1 MKNSIIL
8 GLALSVCIGLNNTA
22 EAGLIGND
30 VIDRERNDTWTNFT
44 TIDKSL
50 KFTESGVITDWSI
63 WSGGAGDI
71 FLQVFRHVSDD
82 TYTIVG
88 ENYFNNVTE
97 GFNTWSVEATQQID
111 AFFEEVGRVSPVF
124 AYTNQSNGMLVQCS
138 SDVYPVN
145 QCRPIIW
152 IVMLPF
158 ECQQGYLLY
167 KQHCML

>member
-97 GFNTWSVEATQQID
+97 GFNTWSVEATQQI
-111 AFFEEVGRVSPVF
+111 EVSANDFIGFSL
-124 AYTNQSNGMLVQCS
+124 TS
-138 SDVYPVN
+138 SLAPL
-145 QCRPIIW
+145 CA
-152 IVMLPF
+152 
-158 ECQQGYLLY
+158 
-167 KQHCML
+167 K